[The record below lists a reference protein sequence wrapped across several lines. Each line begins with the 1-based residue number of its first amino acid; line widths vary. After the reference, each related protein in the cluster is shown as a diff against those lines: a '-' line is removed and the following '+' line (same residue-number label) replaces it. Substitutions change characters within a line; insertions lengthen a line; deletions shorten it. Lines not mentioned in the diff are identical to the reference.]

1 MRCFPQT
8 LLVAM
13 VIAMSGAGC
22 GSETAMRRTVREVGP
37 DKLRSESL
45 AACRE
50 GFKAGTAQKVPEE
63 RWPDSV
69 RAFQPLGLWAE
80 PDGAYILL
88 DSDAGGERGVFLP
101 RILSDKDPLCGPKLT
116 HVKLAVGVYSYERKR

>member
-8 LLVAM
+8 VLAAI
-13 VIAMSGAGC
+13 VIAMSAVGC
-22 GSETAMRRTVREVGP
+22 GPEAAMRRTVREVGP

-88 DSDAGGERGVFLP
+88 DSDAGGERGVYLP
-101 RILSDKDPLCGPKLT
+101 RILSDKDPLCGPTLT
-116 HVKLAVGVYSYERKR
+116 HVKLAEGVYSYERKR

>member
-1 MRCFPQT
+1 M
-8 LLVAM
+8 
-13 VIAMSGAGC
+13 
-22 GSETAMRRTVREVGP
+22 REVGP
-37 DKLRSESL
+37 EKLRNESL

-69 RAFQPLGLWAE
+69 RAFQPLGFWAE

-88 DSDAGGERGVFLP
+88 DSDASGERGVYLP
-101 RILSDKDPLCGPKLT
+101 RILTDKDPLCGPALT
-116 HVKLAVGVYSYERKR
+116 HVKLAAGVYSYERKRETLSATCKTLSQMRQSFAGGFRRIIGGI

>member
-1 MRCFPQT
+1 MRGIAQS
-8 LLVAM
+8 LLVAI
-13 VIAMSGAGC
+13 VIAMSAAGC
-22 GSETAMRRTVREVGP
+22 GVESAMRRTVREVGP
-37 DKLRSESL
+37 DKLRSDSL
-45 AACRE
+45 GACRE

-101 RILSDKDPLCGPKLT
+101 RILSDKDPLCGPTLT
-116 HVKLAVGVYSYERKR
+116 HVKLAEGVYSYERKR